1 MTESPQ
7 ELVRAI
13 NEAWVEGLAAKA
25 LPDLFLRDA
34 VIVGPDMTRL
44 AEGRAACVE
53 SYVQFAAGIDV
64 IEFEEFDHRVDE
76 FGPAALVDYAYRAVY
91 RRDGEELTDFG
102 RDVIMAVATEAGWRV
117 AWRMARPDL

>member
-1 MTESPQ
+1 MTESPE

-13 NEAWVEGLAAKA
+13 NEAWIEGRAAKA
-25 LPDLFLRDA
+25 LPELFLPDA

-44 AEGRAACVE
+44 AEGRAACVK
-53 SYVQFAAGIDV
+53 SYVEFAAGLDMV
-64 IEFEEFDHRVDE
+64 DFEEFDHRVDS
-76 FGPAALVDYAYRAVY
+76 FGPAAVVDYAYRARY

-102 RDVIMAVATEAGWRV
+102 RDVVMAVATEAGWRV